1 MTEII
6 PVSMGE
12 RKQHTIGTTISERDY
27 NWILKRIEEGK
38 AINQADLL
46 RMALRLYMERE
57 REKEMERELRLR
69 QLENQPQR

>member
-1 MTEII
+1 
-6 PVSMGE
+6 MGE
-12 RKQHTIGTTISERDY
+12 RKKYTVATTISEMDY
-27 NWILKRIEEGK
+27 NWILEWIEKGK

>member
-1 MTEII
+1 MA
-6 PVSMGE
+6 E
-12 RKQHTIGTTISERDY
+12 RKQHTVATTISERDY

-57 REKEMERELRLR
+57 REKEMERKLRLR
-69 QLENQPQR
+69 QLENQS